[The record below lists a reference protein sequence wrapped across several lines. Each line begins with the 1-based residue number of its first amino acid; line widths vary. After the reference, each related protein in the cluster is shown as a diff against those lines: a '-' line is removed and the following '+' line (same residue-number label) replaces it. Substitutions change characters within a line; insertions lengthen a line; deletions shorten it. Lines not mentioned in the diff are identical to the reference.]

1 MRGVYS
7 SLFWWVYFFS
17 VGGRDSISHLYPPTS
32 GTSAAAAKRFPHL
45 YIFFLQE
52 EEEKNIIKKRQ
63 MWRCS
68 ITQRRQTTSAS
79 RLFIFFF
86 YISFQIL
93 YFFLFSSTCWY
104 REKSARVQSVDGFLL
119 VGMNFLIRW
128 LDFQSIFTNKITR
141 LFSAFCDGGTFYI
154 MTFPNMG
161 HSFCDPTTYID
172 EYIIHIARHLNSSS
186 QLRALRGE

>member
-1 MRGVYS
+1 
-7 SLFWWVYFFS
+7 
-17 VGGRDSISHLYPPTS
+17 
-32 GTSAAAAKRFPHL
+32 
-45 YIFFLQE
+45 
-52 EEEKNIIKKRQ
+52 

-128 LDFQSIFTNKITR
+128 LDF
-141 LFSAFCDGGTFYI
+141 
-154 MTFPNMG
+154 
-161 HSFCDPTTYID
+161 
-172 EYIIHIARHLNSSS
+172 
-186 QLRALRGE
+186 